1 MQEHIRFY
9 CGLTHK
15 YWNYHL
21 CDPGPYACISPIV
34 GRGKIGFGINSVY
47 VPPGTRV
54 LQDSGAYGEPMS
66 TGVRLSFAEAFKR
79 QERHADKYTYAD
91 KLAYR
96 ASYDLLVDHRLAES
110 AGKSSRR
117 KILRCSESDG
127 VEAVDVSV
135 QAARFLDKHRNGYA
149 LALNV

>member
-1 MQEHIRFY
+1 
-9 CGLTHK
+9 
-15 YWNYHL
+15 
-21 CDPGPYACISPIV
+21 
-34 GRGKIGFGINSVY
+34 
-47 VPPGTRV
+47 
-54 LQDSGAYGEPMS
+54 MS